1 VAMRTNRQ
9 IPINKQDRQNM
20 KYSFFLTLFISINVY
35 AQKVD
40 ILLIG
45 VSHNYSNYPQ
55 QDFSSIYSK
64 IKKFK
69 PTAFFGEFLS
79 KEDERLVMDYWCKQ
93 GNIKR
98 LEILRKNR
106 NITTEAL
113 PKTIDSL
120 RKLSLLN
127 PKDYKLK
134 TDLAHAY
141 YLNQDASNGHYQF
154 WQVFSHLQQTPNTE
168 LENYVNKL
176 LSPQLDVTGRSMKRL
191 KTSEYAFIAFPM
203 MLEMKIQEL
212 LPMDCQDYDL
222 NWGASWVAFDA
233 KFNVFKEDTAILNK
247 KELKNYLSKINEG
260 VEKYSSIEKSS
271 KNVTEWLNTDM
282 ASAISA
288 SGDFYLPEMYDM
300 KDFPKEEM
308 LSKIHWWIMRNKQM
322 CDNVVN
328 QARALG
334 LNKVVVLA
342 GANHRKYMQDIFNK
356 MPNVKVRNINEIE

>member
-1 VAMRTNRQ
+1 
-9 IPINKQDRQNM
+9 M
-20 KYSFFLTLFISINVY
+20 KYSFFLALFISINVY

-45 VSHNYSNYPQ
+45 VSHNYSNYQQ
-55 QDFSSIYSK
+55 QDFSSIHSK

-79 KEDERLVMDYWCKQ
+79 KEDEQNVMDYWCKQ
-93 GNIKR
+93 DNIKR

-113 PKTIDSL
+113 PKTLDSL

-127 PKDYKLK
+127 PKDYRVK

-141 YLNQDASNGHYQF
+141 YLNKDVANGHYQF
-154 WQVFSHLQQTPNTE
+154 WQVFNHLQQTPDVE

-203 MLEMKIQEL
+203 MQEMKIQEL

-222 NWGASWVAFDA
+222 NWGASWGAFDT
-233 KFNVFKEDTAILNK
+233 KFNVFRKDTTQSFG
-247 KELKNYLSKINEG
+247 KELKSYLDNINNGFEIYAG
-260 VEKYSSIEKSS
+260 IGKNS
-271 KNVTEWLNTDM
+271 KNVTEWLNTEE
-282 ASAISA
+282 ASVISA
-288 SGDFYLPEMYDM
+288 SGDFYLPQMYDM
-300 KDFPKEEM
+300 ENFPKEEM
-308 LSKIHWWIMRNKQM
+308 LSKIHWWLMRNERM
-322 CDNVVN
+322 CENVVN
-328 QARALG
+328 RARAFG
-334 LNKVVVLA
+334 TGKVVVIA
-342 GANHRKYMQDIFNK
+342 GANHRKYMQDIFKK
-356 MPNVKVRNINEIE
+356 MPNVTVRNINEIE